1 MSDFDNL
8 IISAFR
14 DKNFKYAAEEE
25 FDPASTALDILSLR
39 LNAAIQ
45 ANPTL
50 QNQILQVFGNARKF
64 LIGNIK
70 IPAEN
75 FTVIN
80 AKGALSLRNTSDE
93 RVNNFYQMLLDRI
106 LDKIEPK
113 TSAPLGTSENPLDLS
128 KPATSTESESTNE
141 TTNPVSE
148 SLMRISVTTKLEKS
162 DSTSERVISDET
174 IFGRE
179 GTFKIQDPYVSRQH
193 CKFFKDVFDSWYVQ
207 DLDSRHG
214 TFING
219 RKLNRGYGFL
229 RKGDVVRIGKT
240 TILIKNIFDYTRS
253 K

>member
-25 FDPASTALDILSLR
+25 FDPASTALDILSAR

-45 ANPTL
+45 TNPTL

-64 LIGNIK
+64 LISNIK
-70 IPAEN
+70 LPAEN

-80 AKGALSLRNTSDE
+80 TRGALSLRNTSDE

-113 TSAPLGTSENPLDLS
+113 TSSPSGTSKNPLDTT
-128 KPATSTESESTNE
+128 KPESTETPSTTESVKPT
-141 TTNPVSE
+141 SK
-148 SLMRISVTTKLEKS
+148 SYMRIKITTKLDKS
-162 DSTSERVISDET
+162 DSTSETVISDET
-174 IFGRE
+174 IFGR
-179 GTFKIQDPYVSRQH
+179 GNLPVKDDTVSRQH
-193 CKFFKDVFDSWYVQ
+193 CKFFKNAYDSWYVQ
-207 DLDSRHG
+207 DLGSRNG
-214 TFING
+214 TFLNG
-219 RKLNRGYGFL
+219 RKLQENGFGL
-229 RKGDVVRIGKT
+229 LQKGNVVTIGKT
-240 TILIKNIFDYTRS
+240 TILIVNIFDYTPS